1 MDSNRVRGVVWL
13 LAWMVAA
20 GAGAEPE
27 SAPKPA
33 GGPGL
38 DTLLK
43 LPPSS
48 AAPESPRSGG
58 ASRYE
63 WEQRFAT
70 ARGDVAAAQLALEK
84 AQADIGRAAD
94 GSNPW
99 QMSAPGAQAGTENS
113 PVSFRLRQEI
123 RRQREE
129 LASAQK
135 RLSELEVEAKLAGVP
150 DEWIHPPSATPSAP
164 PTADPTRDAS
174 Q

>member
-1 MDSNRVRGVVWL
+1 MGVHRARGAAWL
-13 LAWMVAA
+13 LASIVAA
-20 GAGAEPE
+20 AAGAEPGT
-27 SAPKPA
+27 APEPA
-33 GGPGL
+33 GRPGL

-48 AAPESPRSGG
+48 AVAESPRSGG
-58 ASRYE
+58 ASRHE

-150 DEWIHPPSATPSAP
+150 DEWIHPPSTTPSEP
-164 PTADPTRDAS
+164 PPPDPTQDAS